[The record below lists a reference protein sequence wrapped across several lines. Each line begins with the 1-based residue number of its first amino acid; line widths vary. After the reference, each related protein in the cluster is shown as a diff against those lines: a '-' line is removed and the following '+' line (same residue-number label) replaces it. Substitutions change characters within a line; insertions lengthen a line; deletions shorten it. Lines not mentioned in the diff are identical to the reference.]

1 MFEIGGETVW
11 ATSHRH
17 QQSLAWSEIQAG
29 EKMFKNRQKKR
40 KQKFVLV
47 INQHEK
53 NLLTFN
59 ELQVDCKDARFQS
72 GIQSGIKSY

>member
-1 MFEIGGETVW
+1 MSVLLLSEPHHIYI
-11 ATSHRH
+11 SR
-17 QQSLAWSEIQAG
+17 SEIQPG
-29 EKMFKNRQKKR
+29 GRKCQKQTNKKG

-59 ELQVDCKDARFQS
+59 KLQVDVGNTRFQS
-72 GIQSGIKSY
+72 GIQSGIQS

>member
-1 MFEIGGETVW
+1 MSALLLSEP
-11 ATSHRH
+11 RQH
-17 QQSLAWSEIQAG
+17 QQSSAWSETQAG
-29 EKMFKNRQKKR
+29 GGNVQKTDKKG
-40 KQKFVLV
+40 KQLVLV

-53 NLLTFN
+53 TLLTFN